1 MTTTARAELQTP
13 ITLYPPEGP
22 GLEVAG
28 IDIALIH
35 DDGSLREC
43 RLTFE
48 LDASQYRE
56 VATRG
61 LFHLAP
67 DNRGPGAG
75 TFEPGAT
82 VRIEA
87 RLDASLLSEIELLG
101 STPEAVA
108 EKLRDSSLRGR
119 WSPLV
124 ETESWFAL
132 HVTSPVPQE
141 IDASGELRSGY
152 STIFAVGPPE
162 SAASSA
168 ASLPAALHLPMRA
181 VALDVLQERDIDWE
195 ETTDPEVMR
204 AAVASANG
212 EWSLYVVCREEY
224 GRCSIYSQAPWRTPE
239 TVRIAMAELLAR
251 INYGIAIGNFEM
263 DFSDGEIR
271 FKTSLDVAG
280 GRLSRAMFEALLDAN
295 LAAMDAYLPAL
306 EAVRDSRMTPAE
318 AVAAVES

>member
-13 ITLYPPEGP
+13 ITLYPPEGA
-22 GLEVAG
+22 GLEVVA
-28 IDIALIH
+28 IDVALSY
-35 DDGSLREC
+35 DAGSLREC

-75 TFEPGAT
+75 TFAPGAT

-87 RLDASLLSEIELLG
+87 RLDADLLSEIELLG
-101 STPEAVA
+101 SSPEALA
-108 EKLRDSSLRGR
+108 EKLRDSSRSGH

-124 ETESWFAL
+124 ETESWLAL

-152 STIFAVGPPE
+152 STIFALSPPPPG
-162 SAASSA
+162 SSA
-168 ASLPAALHLPMRA
+168 RPPAALHLPIRA
-181 VALDVLQERDIDWE
+181 VALDVLQEREIEWE
-195 ETTDPEVMR
+195 ETTDPEVLR

-239 TVRIAMAELLAR
+239 AVRIAMAELLAR

-318 AVAAVES
+318 AVASVES